1 MTPYP
6 VHYSVEPPPAFSRL
20 QLLVRILAFCAL
32 GMLGLSFGLLFMVL
46 YLALPAYAASRLS
59 SRAAAPAGYA
69 LDDGPRVLRLLRWF
83 AALSA
88 WTGLV
93 SEHLPARTPDE
104 VVKLEIEGTPH
115 PTPRSAVMRVFTGI
129 PSALALAV
137 LCWLGVFVW
146 LWAAITILVGE
157 RVGPGAFRY
166 LVGLQRWSTRLL
178 AYQASLVDEYPPFSF
193 SDRPTTFL
201 DAHASV

>member
-20 QLLVRILAFCAL
+20 QLFARLLAFCAL
-32 GMLGLSFGLLFMVL
+32 GLLGLSFGMLFVVL
-46 YLALPAYAASRLS
+46 FVGLPAYAASRLS
-59 SRAAAPAGYA
+59 ARAAAPGEYA
-69 LDDGPRVLRLLRWF
+69 TEDGPRVLRLLRWF

-93 SEHLPARTPDE
+93 AEHLPAKTPDE
-104 VVKLEIEGTPH
+104 IVKLEVEGTPH
-115 PTPRSAVMRVFTGI
+115 ATPGSALVRVFTGL
-129 PSALALAV
+129 PSALVLGF
-137 LCWLGVFVW
+137 LCWVGVFVW
-146 LWAAITILVGE
+146 LWAAISILIGE
-157 RVGPGAFRY
+157 RVGPRAFHY

-193 SDRPTTFL
+193 SDTPTTL
-201 DAHASV
+201 PTARATA